1 MPANLASDDRLSR
14 GPVLAV
20 APARRTIGMMAR
32 AAVEIPK
39 SAVAEFCRRHRIRQ
53 LALFGSVLRADF
65 RPDSDIDVLVE
76 FERGHT
82 PGLITMAAIEI
93 EFSGILGR
101 KADLRTAGDLSKY
114 FRDEVIRTA
123 EVKYS
128 AG

>member
-1 MPANLASDDRLSR
+1 MS
-14 GPVLAV
+14 
-20 APARRTIGMMAR
+20 R
-32 AAVEIPK
+32 AAIEIPRG
-39 SAVAEFCRRHRIRQ
+39 AVAEFCRRHRIRK
-53 LALFGSVLRADF
+53 LALFGSVLRPDF
-65 RPDSDIDVLVE
+65 RADSDIDVLVE
-76 FERGHT
+76 FERGQT

-93 EFSGILGR
+93 ELSGILGR